1 MYSNPP
7 TTTSQL
13 LSTFEDFGLK
23 SRIYR
28 APYDSNGK
36 DASPRPRDYAG
47 LVYNLKR
54 GEGIAILDDSVSEFG
69 SQETSNDEFYNLLQG
84 DPSVAGWRYA
94 GAPPS
99 VKEIRTRLRSYEGR
113 LKQ

>member
-1 MYSNPP
+1 MTQVELMLVIYYNSRN
-7 TTTSQL
+7 
-13 LSTFEDFGLK
+13 FGLK